1 MEEYLPWKYGEGGV
15 GALWRST
22 ILWGLEICAY
32 IFSLKNSARF
42 HFDANKSPIYVK
54 YSEFSIIRQCRLV
67 YNLFENQI
75 VLYV

>member
-1 MEEYLPWKYGEGGV
+1 MAQKSGDATKSLFSENIRL
-15 GALWRST
+15 
-22 ILWGLEICAY
+22 ILEKCAQEIVIPLRRLNY
-32 IFSLKNSARF
+32 
-42 HFDANKSPIYVK
+42 YVK